1 MLLGPS
7 SRGSLLLIHKAS
19 FVVWIGVTAVH
30 VFGHLQDL
38 PRALSAKYRDRTA
51 VAKQGNRR
59 AGGYCSLDGVLIAGL
74 MLAIPYIPSSGP
86 WLHAHH

>member
-38 PRALSAKYRDRTA
+38 PRALSAKYEIEPQWQSRATDGPGGTVSRRSTYCWANARDPLHP
-51 VAKQGNRR
+51 QF
-59 AGGYCSLDGVLIAGL
+59 
-74 MLAIPYIPSSGP
+74 GP